1 MHTDTNICWIIL
13 RDHGDLKLK
22 DIIKPYA
29 EFLAWCKSSLT
40 MGLDSKVTAEEAE
53 WQGKGLRPPTSA
65 LALPSSDDLTSDS
78 IMVMGFE
85 KI

>member
-1 MHTDTNICWIIL
+1 
-13 RDHGDLKLK
+13 
-22 DIIKPYA
+22 
-29 EFLAWCKSSLT
+29 

-53 WQGKGLRPPTSA
+53 WQGRGLRSPTSA